1 MQKSETLMRSLFLA
15 LCLSAIP
22 ATAANVY
29 TFTVPDAV
37 TVASPAGLT
46 TGWGYSLHNESS
58 SLWLVTTDL
67 SAGTFQ
73 YATPDLIFDFPDLAP
88 GATVTVPYNSVTAA
102 GLYQIGWDSNAPPG
116 FVNSGTFSL
125 SAEWWSGDPLTD
137 GSFVATAPIASQPYA
152 ATAVPEPATI
162 GLAASFLSIFCIVR
176 FLCWRANLPRMEA
189 AEQGASRCS

>member
-1 MQKSETLMRSLFLA
+1 MRSLFLV

-22 ATAANVY
+22 ATAADVY
-29 TFTVPDAV
+29 TFTVTDAV
-37 TVASPAGLT
+37 AVTSPAGLT

-73 YATPDLIFDFPDLAP
+73 NATPDQIFDFPDLAP
-88 GATVTVPYNSVTAA
+88 GATVTVPYDPVTPA
-102 GLYQIGWDSNAPPG
+102 GLYQISWDSNAPSG

-137 GSFVATAPIASQPYA
+137 GSFVATAPVASQPYA
-152 ATAVPEPATI
+152 ATVTPEPATM
-162 GLAASFLSIFCIVR
+162 GLAAIFLAVFCGICFFR
-176 FLCWRANLPRMEA
+176 RSQPAGKR
-189 AEQGASRCS
+189 